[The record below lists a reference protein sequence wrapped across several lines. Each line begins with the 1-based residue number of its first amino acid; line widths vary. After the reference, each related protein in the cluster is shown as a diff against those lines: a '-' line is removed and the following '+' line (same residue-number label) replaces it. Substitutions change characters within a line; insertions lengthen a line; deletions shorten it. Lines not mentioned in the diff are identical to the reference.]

1 VNDIDPTNHHRPTFN
16 SFTKTTQA
24 IIMVASSFT
33 GQRALQQEH
42 ELFSNNNSNNH
53 HANVNIS
60 TANSNSNSNSNNN
73 QTIPQSPR
81 SSSVSSP
88 HNNLQ
93 QLSEYELPH
102 HMVVSHRKSSV
113 NSPNRSNSSSS
124 GSQQQQQQQ
133 QPNQDEKGIV
143 VFKVTKVRETMG
155 SGYSVL
161 YH

>member
-1 VNDIDPTNHHRPTFN
+1 
-16 SFTKTTQA
+16 
-24 IIMVASSFT
+24 MVASSFT

-73 QTIPQSPR
+73 NNQTIPQSPR

-102 HMVVSHRKSSV
+102 HMVVSDRKSSV
-113 NSPNRSNSSSS
+113 SSPNRSNSSSS
-124 GSQQQQQQQ
+124 GSQQQQ

-143 VFKVTKVRETMG
+143 VFKVTKVRETIFG
-155 SGYSVL
+155 NGYSVL